1 MQSVVVSSF
10 SPARRLAFALVA
22 LPWFAACSAAPMT
35 APPTTEAIAPPAA
48 DEANVPAPFRP
59 FVGRHRG
66 TMRMLGAQG
75 EQRVPMGLD
84 VLPVPGEPSMLTWVL
99 RYGDGETAQVR
110 DYRLLVDDAA
120 AGRCRI
126 DERNGIVLPARLFGD
141 ELVSI
146 FVVPGQT
153 LVVRYRAV
161 PGGVDFV
168 LEAFDPAKAAAAG
181 ADVRGVAE
189 FRRQQA
195 ALRRT
200 NAP

>member
-1 MQSVVVSSF
+1 MKPFVVV
-10 SPARRLAFALVA
+10 PLAAALS
-22 LPWFAACSAAPMT
+22 WFAACAA
-35 APPTTEAIAPPAA
+35 APPAA
-48 DEANVPAPFRP
+48 SASGAVDPAVVDPAAAAVPAPFRP
-59 FVGRHRG
+59 FLGRHRG
-66 TMRMLGAQG
+66 TMRMLGARG

-84 VLPVPGEPSMLTWVL
+84 VQPVPGEPRMLTWVL
-99 RYGDGETAQVR
+99 RYGDGEAAQVR

-120 AGRCRI
+120 TGRCRI

-168 LEAFDPAKAAAAG
+168 LEAFDPAKATATG
-181 ADVRGVAE
+181 ADVRGVAD
-189 FRRQQA
+189 FSRQEA
-195 ALRRT
+195 ELRAT

>member
-1 MQSVVVSSF
+1 MKSFVVV
-10 SPARRLAFALVA
+10 VA
-22 LPWFAACSAAPMT
+22 LSSLAACAASPS
-35 APPTTEAIAPPAA
+35 APPAA
-48 DEANVPAPFRP
+48 AAEDPAVAAVPAPFRP
-59 FVGRHRG
+59 FLGRHRG
-66 TMRMLGAQG
+66 TMRMKGAQG

-84 VLPVPGEPSMLTWVL
+84 VQPVPGEPLMLTWVL
-99 RYGDGETAQVR
+99 RYGEGERAQVR

-120 AGRCRI
+120 TGRCRI

-168 LEAFDPAKAAAAG
+168 LEAFDPDKATATG

-189 FRRQQA
+189 FSRQQA
-195 ALRRT
+195 ELRAT

>member
-1 MQSVVVSSF
+1 MKPFVVV
-10 SPARRLAFALVA
+10 PLAAALS
-22 LPWFAACSAAPMT
+22 WFAACAAAP
-35 APPTTEAIAPPAA
+35 PPAPTA
-48 DEANVPAPFRP
+48 ASGAVDPTAAAAVPAPFRP
-59 FVGRHRG
+59 FLGRHRG
-66 TMRMLGAQG
+66 TMRMQGAQG

-84 VLPVPGEPSMLTWVL
+84 VLPVPGEPAMLTWVL
-99 RYGDGETAQVR
+99 RYGAGEEAQVR

-120 AGRCRI
+120 TGRCRI
-126 DERNGIVLPARLFGD
+126 DEQNGIVLPARLFGD

-168 LEAFDPAKAAAAG
+168 LEAFDPAQAVAAG
-181 ADVRGVAE
+181 ADVRGVAA
-189 FRRQQA
+189 FSRQQA
-195 ALRRT
+195 ELRST

>member
-1 MQSVVVSSF
+1 MKSFVVVALSS
-10 SPARRLAFALVA
+10 L
-22 LPWFAACSAAPMT
+22 AACAAAPSSAPTGVADDPSAA
-35 APPTTEAIAPPAA
+35 A
-48 DEANVPAPFRP
+48 VPAPFRP
-59 FVGRHRG
+59 FLGRHRG
-66 TMRMLGAQG
+66 TMVMRGAQG

-84 VLPVPGEPSMLTWVL
+84 VLPVPGEPAMLTWVL
-99 RYGDGETAQVR
+99 RYGDGEQSQVR

-120 AGRCRI
+120 SGRCRI
-126 DERNGIVLPARLFGD
+126 DERNGIVLPARLFGA

-168 LEAFDPAKAAAAG
+168 LEAFDPAKAVDAG
-181 ADVRGVAE
+181 GDVRGVAT
-189 FRRQQA
+189 FSRQQA
-195 ALRRT
+195 ELRAT

>member
-1 MQSVVVSSF
+1 MKPFVVV
-10 SPARRLAFALVA
+10 PLAAALS
-22 LPWFAACSAAPMT
+22 WFAACAA
-35 APPTTEAIAPPAA
+35 APPAA
-48 DEANVPAPFRP
+48 SASGAVDPAVVDPAAVPAPFRP
-59 FVGRHRG
+59 FLGRHRG
-66 TMRMLGAQG
+66 TMRMQGAQG

-84 VLPVPGEPSMLTWVL
+84 VLPVAGEPAMLTWVL
-99 RYGDGETAQVR
+99 RYGEGEQAQVR

-120 AGRCRI
+120 TGRCRI

-168 LEAFDPAKAAAAG
+168 LEAFDPAKATATG

-189 FRRQQA
+189 FSRQQA
-195 ALRRT
+195 ELRST

>member
-1 MQSVVVSSF
+1 MKSFVVVVLSS
-10 SPARRLAFALVA
+10 L
-22 LPWFAACSAAPMT
+22 AACAAAPS
-35 APPTTEAIAPPAA
+35 APPAA
-48 DEANVPAPFRP
+48 VAEDPAAAAVPSPFRP

-84 VLPVPGEPSMLTWVL
+84 VLPVPGEPAMLTWVL
-99 RYGDGETAQVR
+99 RYGDGGQAQVR

-189 FRRQQA
+189 FSRQQA
-195 ALRRT
+195 ELRST

>member
-1 MQSVVVSSF
+1 MQSVVVFSF
-10 SPARRLAFALVA
+10 PLARRFAFALVA
-22 LPWFAACSAAPMT
+22 LPWFAACST
-35 APPTTEAIAPPAA
+35 APTTGTPTTEAIAPPAA

-75 EQRVPMGLD
+75 EQQVSMGLD

-110 DYRLLVDDAA
+110 DYRLLIDDAA

-168 LEAFDPAKAAAAG
+168 LEAFDPAKATAAG
-181 ADVRGVAE
+181 ADVRGVAV
-189 FRRQQA
+189 FSLQQA
-195 ALRRT
+195 ELRST